1 MLIRQI
7 TQYFGQN
14 YERIEEL
21 KLLDAKTLTT
31 PTPEQIK
38 TDSKEEEPLVIY
50 LGIMLIPVGVSDSS
64 GNMIDVRPQEVQFRI
79 EAENIFD
86 AFTNYNKHAEEAIA
100 ELKQKQAERSKQSQ
114 SNLVVPNAAESQAIN
129 KMKLFVPD

>member
-38 TDSKEEEPLVIY
+38 TDSQEEEPLVIY